1 MAIIKNLT
9 KIMLG
14 FCLLHCANGF
24 AVSEV
29 KSEPAFIGSIVAA
42 AQASPN
48 TAFISFPQI
57 NQSYPPLSSDYT
69 WIIITV
75 FAALMIIIAAAVFVR
90 AQSLKQALLL
100 VMLLVMI
107 LAFEQWFESY
117 IAHHYQQDSRTAT
130 LQKLSAVRAKIESIL
145 NNNLSLLKGLAIVI
159 AADPKLSK
167 EKFDV
172 YAREI
177 MRTESLLV
185 NYAAAPNLVVRY
197 VYPLEGN
204 ESVLGLNYLTQP
216 EQRKEVLQVRDSRSI
231 MVAGPVDLVQGGRAL
246 IGRAPVFYFDEKQK
260 QEKFWGIIS
269 APMMLDAVMA
279 EAGLYQLMESQV
291 VAVRKL
297 KPLGQ
302 PPVAILGKPDT
313 FNNTA
318 VVADILIGQEMWQ
331 LASKPKFS
339 VGQLAETL
347 VLIRLIFSF
356 FIFIIALIFIV
367 RLRQWRERRDFVDA
381 LKYREGML
389 EKVGTIAKVGGWE
402 YHLDQGFVFVS
413 DEVFNIINLAGSQT
427 LPDAKALYTFV
438 CPERVNE
445 LKDNIKAAL
454 FEQED
459 FDIELPLVLNGF
471 GRKWVDIRAYASV
484 NPDGVVVVV
493 GVIQD
498 ISQRKN
504 SEAIIL
510 KQANYDSLTQ
520 LPNRS
525 LFDARLGF
533 AVASAARSQE
543 RFALLHLDLDRFKS
557 INESLGHDVGDQLL
571 VAVAKRFSA
580 CIRATDILSRRNG
593 DEFTLIASQLPNSHA
608 VGQVARNLLAQL
620 KTPIVIN
627 EQQIYL
633 TASIGITVYPDD
645 GKEAG
650 VLMKN
655 ADQAMHVAKSL
666 GRNTFCYFT
675 GTMQTEAD
683 RRLRLHMDLTQA
695 LDRQQLQVY
704 YQPIV
709 DMRTGQVVE
718 CEALARWFHPELGEI
733 SPDDFIPLAEDVGL
747 INQLGEFITQTA
759 LANIKSINRELNL
772 DIGLALNKSYREFF
786 SSNEGE
792 KLAWLEQL
800 LQQKDGP
807 RVILEITESMLMEDD
822 TIYSILD
829 HLRQAGVKIAID
841 DFGTGYSSL
850 SYLRRFPVDLLKI
863 DRSFIRDIDTDR
875 EDLTLVEA
883 ILAMAKNLG
892 LKVIAE
898 GVESVEQMHLLES
911 RHCDYAQGYYY
922 GQPMSY
928 KDFSL
933 WLNEPEYQLIES

>member
-1 MAIIKNLT
+1 
-9 KIMLG
+9 MLG
-14 FCLLHCANGF
+14 VCLLHCANGF
-24 AVSEV
+24 AVSEII
-29 KSEPAFIGSIVAA
+29 SEPIFISSTAQVSAIASNAA
-42 AQASPN
+42 AI
-48 TAFISFPQI
+48 FLPQL
-57 NQSYPPLSSDYT
+57 NQNYSSLTTEYT
-69 WIIITV
+69 WMIASV
-75 FAALMIIIAAAVFVR
+75 FTALMIIIAALVFVR
-90 AQSLKQALLL
+90 AKSRKQALLL
-100 VMLLVMI
+100 IMLLATM
-107 LAFEQWFESY
+107 LAFEQWFETY
-117 IAHHYQQDSRTAT
+117 ISHRYQDDSRTAT
-130 LQKLSAVRAKIESIL
+130 LQKLSVVRAKIESIL

-167 EKFDV
+167 EKFNA
-172 YAREI
+172 YAQEI
-177 MRTESLLV
+177 MRNESLLL
-185 NYAAAPNLVVRY
+185 NFTAAPDLVARY
-197 VYPLEGN
+197 IYPMEGN
-204 ESVLGLNYLTQP
+204 ESVLGLNFLSHP
-216 EQRKEVLQVRDSRSI
+216 EQRKEVLEVRDSRRI
-231 MVAGPVDLVQGGRAL
+231 IVAGPVDLVQGGRAL
-246 IGRAPVFYFDEKQK
+246 IGRAPVFYFDDERQ
-260 QEKFWGIIS
+260 QERFWGIIS
-269 APMMLDAVMA
+269 APMKIDLVMA
-279 EAGLYQLMESQV
+279 EAGVYKLMTSQN
-291 VAVRKL
+291 VAVQKL
-297 KPLGQ
+297 KPRGQ
-302 PPVAILGKPDT
+302 KPVAILGDQALFEGSAVTADVLIGREMWRLASEPK
-313 FNNTA
+313 FNVHHLAQTLFFIRL
-318 VVADILIGQEMWQ
+318 VFSFLIFFVALILI
-331 LASKPKFS
+331 
-339 VGQLAETL
+339 
-347 VLIRLIFSF
+347 
-356 FIFIIALIFIV
+356 V
-367 RLRQWRERRDFVDA
+367 RMRQSRERKSFVDA

-402 YHLDQGFVFVS
+402 YHLGQGFVFVS
-413 DEVFNIINLAGSQT
+413 AEVFNILKLDSRHG
-427 LPDAKALYTFV
+427 LPDEKGLYALI
-438 CPERVNE
+438 CPERAKE
-445 LKDNIKAAL
+445 LKENIKAAL

-484 NPDGVVVVV
+484 NPEGVVVVV

-543 RFALLHLDLDRFKS
+543 RFALLQLDLDRFKS
-557 INESLGHDVGDQLL
+557 INDSLGHDVGDQLL

-593 DEFTLIASQLPNSHA
+593 DEFTLIASQLSNNHA

-620 KTPIVIN
+620 KKPIVIN
-627 EQQIYL
+627 EQQIYM
-633 TASIGITVYPDD
+633 TASIGITIYPED
-645 GKEAG
+645 GKEAV

-655 ADQAMHVAKSL
+655 ADQAMHVAKSQ

-747 INQLGEFITQTA
+747 INQLGDFITQTA
-759 LANIKSINRELNL
+759 LANIKSINREHNL

-792 KLAWLEQL
+792 RLAWFDQL
-800 LQQKDGP
+800 LQQEDGP
-807 RVILEITESMLMEDD
+807 RVIVEITESMLMEDD
-822 TIYSILD
+822 TIYSMLD

-911 RHCDYAQGYYY
+911 RQCDYAQGYYY

-933 WLNEPEYQLIES
+933 WLNEPEYALIES